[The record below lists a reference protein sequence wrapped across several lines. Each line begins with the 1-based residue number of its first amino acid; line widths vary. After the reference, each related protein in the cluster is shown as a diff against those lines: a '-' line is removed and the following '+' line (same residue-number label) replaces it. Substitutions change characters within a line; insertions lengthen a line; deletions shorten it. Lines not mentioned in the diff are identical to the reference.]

1 MIVSVVIDRF
11 GSGWARMSLK
21 QAMLGWALV
30 ILCHLTYVAL
40 GVAMGGPGPI
50 GKITLFIIARLHLL
64 IFVLI
69 GIEGRIKAL
78 PIFRADE
85 VEYHKYAAILA
96 ATEPIR
102 LQCDLEIRRSLNP
115 LAYWYHKFKGTP
127 LSDPATLLRIDNK
140 GVDLA
145 CNKYER
151 KVDEV
156 VKSYGLETNTFNE
169 LSRKLVKNNSLRQRV
184 LLQAYYYKIAA
195 DLESNISG
203 ISASTS
209 NMLPLFPSLSG
220 TDSYSPRPNMS
231 PFYTQDG
238 PEMNFGTD
246 YLKVR
251 DTKFNRFCHAVR
263 RIEHERLS
271 QRNTLQNDLK
281 IKALPPRMC
290 DPDIYPAM
298 CTTVQEA
305 CNRFPRTVQAVL
317 SLYGLTTGEFEKLN
331 MRTKNNFLFRIRVQN
346 AIAALDKKY
355 SK

>member
-1 MIVSVVIDRF
+1 
-11 GSGWARMSLK
+11 MSLK
-21 QAMLGWALV
+21 RAMLGWALV

-251 DTKFNRFCHAVR
+251 DTKFIRFCHAVR

>member
-1 MIVSVVIDRF
+1 MDYITYD
-11 GSGWARMSLK
+11 
-21 QAMLGWALV
+21 
-30 ILCHLTYVAL
+30 LT
-40 GVAMGGPGPI
+40 
-50 GKITLFIIARLHLL
+50 
-64 IFVLI
+64 LI
-69 GIEGRIKAL
+69 GIESRIKAL

-102 LQCDLEIRRSLNP
+102 LQCDLEIKKSLNP
-115 LAYWYHKFKGTP
+115 VAYWYHKLKGTP

-203 ISASTS
+203 LTASTGS
-209 NMLPLFPSLSG
+209 MLPLFPSLSG
-220 TDSYSPRPNMS
+220 YGSYVTRPNSS
-231 PFYTQDG
+231 PYNTQDN
-238 PEMNFGTD
+238 PEMSFGTD

-263 RIEHERLS
+263 RIEHERIS
-271 QRNTLQNDLK
+271 QRNALQNDLK
-281 IKALPPRMC
+281 IKSLPPRMC
-290 DPDIYPAM
+290 DPDVLPAM
-298 CTTVQEA
+298 CTTVQDA
-305 CNRFPRTVQAVL
+305 CSRFPRTVQAVL
-317 SLYGLTTGEFEKLN
+317 SLYGLTAGEFEKLN
-331 MRTKNNFLFRIRVQN
+331 LRTKNNFLFRIRVQN
-346 AIAALDKKY
+346 AIASLDKKY

>member
-1 MIVSVVIDRF
+1 M
-11 GSGWARMSLK
+11 
-21 QAMLGWALV
+21 
-30 ILCHLTYVAL
+30 
-40 GVAMGGPGPI
+40 GVGMGAPSP
-50 GKITLFIIARLHLL
+50 
-64 IFVLI
+64 I
-69 GIEGRIKAL
+69 GIENRIKAL

-85 VEYHKYAAILA
+85 VDYHKYAAILA

-102 LQCDLEIRRSLNP
+102 IQCDLEIKKSLNP
-115 LAYWYHKFKGTP
+115 VAYWYHKLKGTP
-127 LSDPATLLRIDNK
+127 LSDPATSLRIDNK

-169 LSRKLVKNNSLRQRV
+169 LSRKLVRNNSLRQRV

-203 ISASTS
+203 LTASTS

-220 TDSYSPRPNMS
+220 TGSYATRPNTS
-231 PFYTQDG
+231 PFNAQDS
-238 PEMNFGTD
+238 PEMSFGTD

-271 QRNTLQNDLK
+271 QRTALQNDLK
-281 IKALPPRMC
+281 IKSLPPRMC
-290 DPDIYPAM
+290 DPDIFPAM
-298 CTTVQEA
+298 CTTVQDA
-305 CNRFPRTVQAVL
+305 CTRFPRTVQAVL
-317 SLYGLTTGEFEKLN
+317 SLYGLTTSEFEKLN
-331 MRTKNNFLFRIRVQN
+331 LRTKKNFLFRIRVQN
-346 AIAALDKKY
+346 AIANLDKKY